1 MSHKLNKNV
10 RAEWR
15 NVVYSVSSRTKLSS
29 HLVELVYT
37 SWSRV
42 QYRNAAPSEVRCF
55 TKLRNNFNLNF
66 FQSTSLVWLHLLT
79 LLRWESANDVGATCC
94 LNESCTFILYG
105 SAEKQT
111 FYLNTRWNR
120 KNKLLI
126 HQNKNLPLK
135 YKFFLIN
142 TNLGVLLLTA
152 LLHYLTRNLFHPN
165 AVRGRP

>member
-10 RAEWR
+10 SAEWR

-29 HLVELVYT
+29 HLVELVCT

-42 QYRNAAPSEVRCF
+42 QYRNVAPSEVQCF

-66 FQSTSLVWLHLLT
+66 FQSTSLVWLHLLA
-79 LLRWESANDVGATCC
+79 LLRWESANDVGATFC
-94 LNESCTFILYG
+94 LNESYTFILYG

-111 FYLNTRWNR
+111 FNLNTRWNR
-120 KNKLLI
+120 QNKLLI

-135 YKFFLIN
+135 YIILFNQHKS
-142 TNLGVLLLTA
+142 GSVA
-152 LLHYLTRNLFHPN
+152 LN
-165 AVRGRP
+165 RPTPLSDQESVSP